1 MHVESMDL
9 DDNFD
14 EDFEESTPAR
24 AMVNPGNIETGGEGE
39 VRELTN
45 PYADFILPTLDMLDY
60 HEKDVAK
67 YDEEELME
75 LADTLVDK
83 LADFKVHGEVETICR
98 DL

>member
-1 MHVESMDL
+1 MDW
-9 DDNFD
+9 
-14 EDFEESTPAR
+14 S
-24 AMVNPGNIETGGEGE
+24 VH
-39 VRELTN
+39 ELTN

-83 LADFKVHGEVETICR
+83 LADFKVHGEVETICPGPVITTFEFKPAR
-98 DL
+98 EPV